1 VLGDDAGPHE
11 QGEDLAAQAVAEE
24 GLEAGRFPGS
34 LRSMA
39 DSGIR
44 QSIRNFREYDAPLG
58 AKLRMA
64 LGNNMT
70 KLRTR
75 SQCCGHPGHP
85 GC

>member
-1 VLGDDAGPHE
+1 
-11 QGEDLAAQAVAEE
+11 
-24 GLEAGRFPGS
+24 
-34 LRSMA
+34 MA